1 MTWLLP
7 VVAGWA
13 VWLLLDRRLPPQRL
27 FDLLTVPPRPSTR
40 SGRVPGRVRG
50 RRAPSQSRAQ
60 PRSHRGHSSS
70 DLAASVDLLAV
81 AVSAG
86 YSLHGA
92 VRVAGAEGHGP
103 VAQALARVAADFDRG
118 VPLADGLAA
127 LPSVLGAGAAPLS
140 TTLSVAAVS
149 GTPLGPALQRLA
161 DSERRRCRRGAE
173 ARARRL
179 PVLLLGPLVGLVLP
193 AFVVLTIVPAA
204 LSSVAGRPVPVAST
218 EVTPTRPVVLLPPS
232 TPLSNLPAAP
242 VAPGS

>member
-1 MTWLLP
+1 MTWIIP
-7 VVAGWA
+7 FVVAWA
-13 VWLLLDRRLPPQRL
+13 VWLLVDRRFPPVRAL
-27 FDLLTVPPRPSTR
+27 ELLGAPDDRSRGAGDRARPARPPVPPGARKDDQLP
-40 SGRVPGRVRG
+40 
-50 RRAPSQSRAQ
+50 
-60 PRSHRGHSSS
+60 

-103 VAQALARVAADFDRG
+103 VARALAVVAADFDRG
-118 VPLADGLAA
+118 LALADGLAA
-127 LPSVLGAGAAPLS
+127 LPRRLGPGAATLA

-161 DSERRRCRRGAE
+161 DGERRRSRRAAE

-204 LSSVAGRPVPVAST
+204 LSSAAGRPVPVA
-218 EVTPTRPVVLLPPS
+218 PLPPS
-232 TPLSNLPAAP
+232 VGPAA
-242 VAPGS
+242 VVPGP

>member
-1 MTWLLP
+1 MTWLPPL
-7 VVAGWA
+7 VAGWA
-13 VWLLLDRRLPPQRL
+13 VWLLLDRRLPPQRV
-27 FDLLTVPPRPSTR
+27 FELLTEADREPRRP
-40 SGRVPGRVRG
+40 GRVPGRRPTSWPAVLPRTRHGRG
-50 RRAPSQSRAQ
+50 PT
-60 PRSHRGHSSS
+60 

-103 VAQALARVAADFDRG
+103 AARALARVAADFDRG

-127 LPSVLGAGAAPLS
+127 LPRALGPGAAALS

-161 DSERRRCRRGAE
+161 DSERRRCRRAAE

-204 LSSVAGRPVPVAST
+204 LSSVAGRPAPAASSAA
-218 EVTPTRPVVLLPPS
+218 TPTRSVVLLPPS
-232 TPLSNLPAAP
+232 TPMSNYPAAP

>member
-7 VVAGWA
+7 LVAGWA
-13 VWLLLDRRLPPQRL
+13 VWLLLDRRLPPQRVVE
-27 FDLLTVPPRPSTR
+27 LLTDQAPGLHR
-40 SGRVPGRVRG
+40 SGRDPGRRPTSWPDVLAGSRRG
-50 RRAPSQSRAQ
+50 RVP
-60 PRSHRGHSSS
+60 S

-103 VAQALARVAADFDRG
+103 AARALARVAADFDRG

-127 LPSVLGAGAAPLS
+127 LPRALGAGAAALS

-161 DSERRRCRRGAE
+161 DGERRRCRRAAE

-193 AFVVLTIVPAA
+193 AFVILTIVPAA
-204 LSSVAGRPVPVAST
+204 LSSVAGRPVPLASAA
-218 EVTPTRPVVLLPPS
+218 VTSTRPFALLPPS
-232 TPLSNLPAAP
+232 TPTPDTPAAP
-242 VAPGS
+242 GAPGS

>member
-1 MTWLLP
+1 MTALL
-7 VVAGWA
+7 AALAALA
-13 VWLLLDRRLPPQRL
+13 VWLLLDHRSPPTRVAALGGVHDRRPPPVGSQSDERGGDGQRRLR
-27 FDLLTVPPRPSTR
+27 
-40 SGRVPGRVRG
+40 RVRTA
-50 RRAPSQSRAQ
+50 RRVV
-60 PRSHRGHSSS
+60 HLS

-92 VRVAGAEGHGP
+92 VRVAGTEGQGP
-103 VAQALARVAADFDRG
+103 VAAALSRVAVDFDRG

-127 LPSVLGAGAAPLS
+127 LPLHLGPGAAPLA

-161 DSERRRCRRGAE
+161 DAERRRARRAAE

-204 LSSVAGRPVPVAST
+204 LSSVVSRPVPETSH
-218 EVTPTRPVVLLPPS
+218 PVVPLPPS
-232 TPLSNLPAAP
+232 NSPVAT
-242 VAPGS
+242 VAPGP